1 MLTFLDDL
9 RYGFRTLR
17 KQPGLTAIAVLTF
30 TLGIGL
36 TASMYSIVHGA
47 LRDLPFEASED
58 LMHLERS
65 NLSQGIESMEVT
77 FHDFVDWRER
87 QTSFEGLAAYYEGTA
102 NLASPGQPPE
112 RYDGAFITADAFDM
126 LRQDAAM
133 GRTLAA
139 DEEGPSS
146 PAVVVLGWHVWQN
159 RFGGDPGIVGQSV
172 LVNSRPTEIVGV
184 MPEGF
189 RFPFRQDLWLPLTL
203 DTADFERGEGTTLE
217 VFGRLQE
224 GVSLDRAAQELA
236 VIAGQ
241 LAEAY
246 PETNEGVG
254 SIVKPY
260 TEEYISR
267 PVRAVLYTMLG
278 GVFGVLLIA
287 CVNVAN
293 LLLARTV
300 QRSKEVAVRSALG
313 ASRWRVV
320 SQLLTET
327 LVLASVGAA
336 LGLALTWWGMEV
348 FTRVIDASTT
358 PPYWIEFRLDPLV
371 MAFTVGIALLA
382 ALVSGLVP
390 ALQATGEKVGEV
402 LKDESRGSSGF
413 RLGRFSRALVMAE
426 VALTCG
432 LLVGAGLMI
441 QTIVNLRAI
450 DWGFPTEEVFTA
462 RIGLFEEDYP
472 EPQDRRRF
480 FEQLQTRLESLPG
493 IEDAS
498 FTQSLPGL
506 HAPWS
511 RFEVEGETYERTEDR
526 PVAHHVVV
534 TPGFFESFGVAPL
547 QGRTFGLE
555 DREGA
560 RPVVVINTDLAKQLF
575 PEESPLGKRIRI
587 AGGEDDEPWRTVVG
601 IVPAMYLDGPD
612 NEDPQGFYTPLPQS
626 DARFLSLAAMPA
638 AGAPLELASTVRR
651 EVQALDPNLPIY
663 WVETLAAS
671 IRRLGT
677 WYYDVFGTLFAILG
691 FAALFLAV
699 VGLYGVMSFSVSRR
713 IPEVGIRM
721 ALGAKA
727 RDVVRLILRQGAT
740 QVAVGL
746 VVGLGLALGF
756 SKLLSFILFE
766 VEPWDPATFA
776 VIAAV
781 LALAGLTACWVPAR
795 RASRVD
801 PMVALRRG

>member
-1 MLTFLDDL
+1 MLTFFDDL
-9 RYGFRTLR
+9 RYGLRTLK

-36 TASMYSIVHGA
+36 TASMYCIVHGA
-47 LRDLPFEASED
+47 LRELPFEASED

-77 FHDFVDWRER
+77 FHEFVDWRER
-87 QTSFEGLAAYYEGTA
+87 QTSFEDLAAYYEGTA

-112 RYDGAFITADAFDM
+112 RYDGAFISAVAFDL
-126 LRQDAAM
+126 LRQEAAM
-133 GRTLAA
+133 GRTLAP
-139 DEEGPSS
+139 DEEGPAA
-146 PAVVVLGWHVWQN
+146 PDVVVLGWHVWQN
-159 RFGGDPGIVGQSV
+159 RFAGDPGIVGRTVQI
-172 LVNSRPTEIVGV
+172 NSRPTEIVGV

-203 DTADFERGEGTTLE
+203 DTADFERGEGMTLE
-217 VFGRLQE
+217 IFGRLKQ
-224 GVSLDRAAQELA
+224 GVTLDRAAQELA

-241 LAEAY
+241 LAEEY

-260 TEEYISR
+260 TEEYVSR

-300 QRSKEVAVRSALG
+300 QRSREVAVRSALG

-327 LVLASVGAA
+327 LVLASVGAV
-336 LGLALTWWGMEV
+336 LGLGLTYWGMEV
-348 FTRVIDASTT
+348 FARVIESSST
-358 PPYWIEFRLDPLV
+358 PPYWIDFRLDPRVL
-371 MAFTVGIALLA
+371 AFTIGIAMLA

-390 ALQATGEKVGEV
+390 ALQATGERVGEV

-413 RLGRFSRALVMAE
+413 RMGRFSKALVMAE

-472 EPQDRRRF
+472 EPEDRRRF
-480 FEQLQTRLESLPG
+480 FEQLQTRLEGLPG
-493 IEDAS
+493 IEAAS
-498 FTQSLPGL
+498 FTRSLPGL
-506 HAPWS
+506 GASWA
-511 RFEVEGETYERTEDR
+511 RFEVEGETYERPEDR

-547 QGRTFGLE
+547 HGRTFGSE
-555 DREGA
+555 DREGG
-560 RPVVVINTDLAKQLF
+560 RPVVVINAELAEQLF
-575 PEESPLGKRIRI
+575 PEESPLGRRIRL
-587 AGGEDDEPWRTVVG
+587 AEGEDDQPWRTVIG
-601 IVPAMYLDGPD
+601 IVPGMYMDGAD
-612 NEDPQGFYTPLPQS
+612 NEDPEGFYTPLPQS
-626 DARFLSLAAMPA
+626 DARFLSLAAIPA
-638 AGAPLELASTVRR
+638 AGDPLELASTVRR

-663 WVETLAAS
+663 WVETLASS
-671 IRRLGT
+671 IRRQGT
-677 WYYDVFGTLFAILG
+677 WYYDVFGTLFTILG

-713 IPEVGIRM
+713 VPEVGIRM

-727 RDVVRLILRQGAT
+727 RDVVRLILRQGAI

-746 VVGLGLALGF
+746 GLGLVLALGF
-756 SKLLSFILFE
+756 SRLLSFILFE

-781 LALAGLTACWVPAR
+781 LALAGLTACWIPAR

-801 PMVALRRG
+801 PMVALRGA

>member
-1 MLTFLDDL
+1 MLTVLDDL
-9 RYGFRTLR
+9 RYGLRTLR

-36 TASMYSIVHGA
+36 TASMYCIVHGA
-47 LRDLPFEASED
+47 LRDLPFEDAAE

-87 QTSFEGLAAYYEGTA
+87 QTSFEGLAAFYEGTA

-112 RYDGAFITADAFDM
+112 RYDGAFLTANAFD
-126 LRQDAAM
+126 LLGQGAAQ

-139 DEEGPSS
+139 DEEGPGS

-159 RFGGDPGIVGQSV
+159 RFAGDPDIVGRTV
-172 LVNSRPTEIVGV
+172 RINSRPTEIVGV

-189 RFPFRQDLWLPLTL
+189 RFPFDQDLWLPLTL
-203 DTADFERGEGTTLE
+203 DTADFERGEGMTLE
-217 VFGRLQE
+217 VFGRLKD
-224 GVSLDRAAQELA
+224 GVRVDEAAQEMA
-236 VIAGQ
+236 VIAAQ
-241 LAEAY
+241 LAEAH

-300 QRSKEVAVRSALG
+300 QRGREVAVRSALG

-327 LVLASVGAA
+327 LVLAGVGAG
-336 LGLALTWWGMEV
+336 LGLALTYWGMAV

-358 PPYWIEFRLDPLV
+358 PPYWIHFQVDPLV
-371 MAFTVGIALLA
+371 LAFTIGIALVA
-382 ALVSGLVP
+382 AVLSGLVP
-390 ALQATGEKVGEV
+390 ALQATGAKVGEL

-413 RLGRFSRALVMAE
+413 RLGRFSKGLVMAE
-426 VALTCG
+426 IALTCG

-441 QTIVNLRAI
+441 QTVVNLRNI

-472 EPQDRRRF
+472 EPEDRRRF
-480 FEQLQTRLESLPG
+480 FERLQTRLEGLPG
-493 IEDAS
+493 IAEAS

-506 HAPWS
+506 YAPWS
-511 RFEVEGETYERTEDR
+511 RFQVEGEDYARPEDR

-534 TPGFFESFGVAPL
+534 TPGFFESFGVAAL
-547 QGRTFGLE
+547 RGRTFE
-555 DREGA
+555 PQDREGA
-560 RPVVVINTDLAKQLF
+560 RPVVVLNSVLAEQLF
-575 PEESPLGKRIRI
+575 ADENPVGRRIRL
-587 AGGEDDEPWRTVVG
+587 GDEEDSEPWRTIVG
-601 IVPAMYLDGPD
+601 IVPALYMGGPD
-612 NEDPQGFYTPLPQS
+612 NEDPEGFYTPLPQN
-626 DARFLSLAAMPA
+626 DARFLSLAAIPA
-638 AGAPLELASTVRR
+638 AGDPLALADLVRQ

-663 WVETLAAS
+663 WVETLASS
-671 IRRLGT
+671 IRRQGT
-677 WYYDVFGTLFAILG
+677 WYYDVFGALFTILG

-699 VGLYGVMSFSVSRR
+699 VGLYGVMSFAVSRR
-713 IPEVGIRM
+713 VPEVGIRM

-727 RDVVRLILRQGAT
+727 RDVVRMILRQGAI

-756 SKLLSFILFE
+756 SRLLSFILFE

-776 VIAAV
+776 VIATV
-781 LALAGLTACWVPAR
+781 LALAGLTACWIPAR

-801 PMVALRRG
+801 PMTALRWE